1 MTAKTSPLLLLA
13 ATTLLLAGCATPSA
27 PDAGGTND
35 AGNTDDSTTSG
46 VEALGTPCEENTSGI
61 ELFSDPAISQ
71 APEYGQVWGDGSP
84 LVITYDDYVAGTTLS
99 YDISYVQDDGGVIP
113 VTGGFF
119 MDEPVE
125 NTFTST
131 DPLFNSASDG
141 YYGIV
146 DIAITDDAGTTYLG
160 AYCMVLAVS
169 E

>member
-1 MTAKTSPLLLLA
+1 MTATTPSLLLLA
-13 ATTLLLAGCATPSA
+13 ATALLLAGCTTPSA
-27 PDAGGTND
+27 SDSGSAND
-35 AGNTDDSTTSG
+35 SGNTDDSTTSG

-99 YDISYVQDDGGVIP
+99 YNISYVQDDGGVIP

-119 MDEPVE
+119 MDDPVD

-146 DIAITDDAGTTYLG
+146 DIAVTDDAGTTYLG

>member
-1 MTAKTSPLLLLA
+1 MTAKPYLLLIA
-13 ATTLLLAGCATPSA
+13 ASALVLAGCTTAPATSDGSDGAGDPGSSEESGGV
-27 PDAGGTND
+27 DAK
-35 AGNTDDSTTSG
+35 
-46 VEALGTPCEENTSGI
+46 GTPCEDNTSGV

-71 APEYGQVWGDGSP
+71 FPEYGQVWGDGSP
-84 LVITYDDYVAGTTLS
+84 LVITYDDYVPGTTLS

-119 MDEPVE
+119 MDEPVD

-146 DIAITDDAGTTYLG
+146 DIAVTDEVGTTYLG
-160 AYCMVLAVS
+160 AYCMVLAIS

>member
-1 MTAKTSPLLLLA
+1 MTAKPSLLLLLA
-13 ATTLLLAGCATPSA
+13 ATAVLLAGCTSPAPSDSSNNDNDSDSSEESGPGVDAKGTPCE
-27 PDAGGTND
+27 DN
-35 AGNTDDSTTSG
+35 TSG
-46 VEALGTPCEENTSGI
+46 VE
-61 ELFSDPAISQ
+61 LFSDASISQ
-71 APEYGQVWGDGSP
+71 SPEYGQVWGDGSP
-84 LVITYDDYVAGTTLS
+84 LVITYDDYVPGTTLS
-99 YDISYVQDDGGVIP
+99 YDVSYVQDDGAVIP

-119 MDEPVE
+119 MDDPVD

-160 AYCMVLAVS
+160 AYCMVLAIS